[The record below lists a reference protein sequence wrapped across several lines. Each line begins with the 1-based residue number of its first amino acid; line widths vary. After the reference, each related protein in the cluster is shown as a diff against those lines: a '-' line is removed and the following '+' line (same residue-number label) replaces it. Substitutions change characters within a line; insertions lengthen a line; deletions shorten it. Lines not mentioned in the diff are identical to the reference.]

1 MAGWPPVSV
10 VMPVRNEARHLAES
24 VRHILQQDYP
34 GEIEL
39 VLAVGPSRD
48 RTLAIAGQLA
58 ADNPR
63 VIVVPNPTG
72 KIPSGVNS
80 AIKAARFGIIT
91 RVDGHAMLPPGY
103 LRTAVRTLQETGAA
117 DVGGVMAAEG
127 VTPFEQAVAYAMT
140 SKAGVGG
147 ANFHTGGQAGPVDS
161 VYLGVYRRA
170 AIEKAGGYDEHYL
183 RAEDWELNHR
193 IRLSGGII
201 WFAPELRVTYRPRS
215 SPRALGAQYFHYGRW
230 RRVVAR
236 QHTGTINMRYL
247 APPAAV
253 SVIAAGTAA
262 GVAGLAGLA
271 AGAPAAVGWLALG
284 LVIPATYLAGI
295 IMVAAAFGRGLAL
308 SVRTRVPL
316 ALATMHLCW
325 GAGFLTSRRDP
336 PARAERE
343 RPGPFGRRRARS
355 AAVGQPVTRPSPAR
369 TSGRWPIAAMAPL
382 PDRELSAARLDR
394 VFRPVMRAGG
404 RE

>member
-1 MAGWPPVSV
+1 
-10 VMPVRNEARHLAES
+10 MPVRNEARHLAES

-48 RTLAIAGQLA
+48 RTLAIAEQLA
-58 ADNPR
+58 TGNAH
-63 VIVVPNPTG
+63 VTVVPNPTG
-72 KIPSGVNS
+72 KIPSGVNA
-80 AIKAARFGIIT
+80 AIKAARFGVIT

-127 VTPFEQAVAYAMT
+127 VTPFEQAVAWAMT

-147 ANFHTGGQAGPVDS
+147 ASFHTGGQPGPVDS
-161 VYLGVYRRA
+161 VYLGVYRRD

-193 IRLSGGII
+193 IRLSGGLI

-215 SPRALGAQYFHYGRW
+215 SPRSLGAQYFHYGRW

-236 QHTGTINMRYL
+236 QHAGTINLRYL

-253 SVIAAGTAA
+253 SVIAAGTAI

-271 AGAPAAVGWLALG
+271 AGAPAALDWLALG

-295 IMVAAAFGRGLAL
+295 IAVAVAFGRGLAL
-308 SVRTRVPL
+308 SARTRVPL

-325 GAGFLTSRRDP
+325 GAGFLTSPRTLLR
-336 PARAERE
+336 
-343 RPGPFGRRRARS
+343 GQNGSTRARS
-355 AAVGQPVTRPSPAR
+355 AAPEPA
-369 TSGRWPIAAMAPL
+369 AP
-382 PDRELSAARLDR
+382 RS
-394 VFRPVMRAGG
+394 VSQ
-404 RE
+404 

>member
-1 MAGWPPVSV
+1 MIGDPGGENAVVCSSVTVVMVHSSSVPADLPSADDGWPPVSV

-48 RTLAIAGQLA
+48 RTLAIAEQLA
-58 ADNPR
+58 TGNAH
-63 VIVVPNPTG
+63 VTVVPNPTG
-72 KIPSGVNS
+72 KIPSGVNA
-80 AIKAARFGIIT
+80 AIKAARFGVIT

-103 LRTAVRTLQETGAA
+103 LRTAVRTLRETGAA
-117 DVGGVMAAEG
+117 DVGGIMAAEG
-127 VTPFEQAVAYAMT
+127 VTPFEQAVAWAMT

-147 ANFHTGGQAGPVDS
+147 ASFHTGGQSGPVDS
-161 VYLGVYRRA
+161 VYLGVYRRD

-193 IRLSGGII
+193 IRLSGGLI
-201 WFAPELRVTYRPRS
+201 WFEPALRVTYRPRS

-236 QHTGTINMRYL
+236 QHAGTINLRYL

-253 SVIAAGTAA
+253 SAIAVGTAI

-271 AGAPAAVGWLALG
+271 AGAPAALDWLALG

-295 IMVAAAFGRGLAL
+295 TAVAVASGRGLAHG
-308 SVRTRVPL
+308 VRTRVPL

-325 GAGFLTSRRDP
+325 GAGFLTSPRTLLRS
-336 PARAERE
+336 RN
-343 RPGPFGRRRARS
+343 GSTRARS
-355 AAVGQPVTRPSPAR
+355 AAPEPA
-369 TSGRWPIAAMAPL
+369 AP
-382 PDRELSAARLDR
+382 RS
-394 VFRPVMRAGG
+394 VSQ
-404 RE
+404 

>member
-1 MAGWPPVSV
+1 
-10 VMPVRNEARHLAES
+10 MPVRNEARHLAES

-295 IMVAAAFGRGLAL
+295 IVVAAAFGRGLAL

-325 GAGFLTSRRDP
+325 GAGFLTSRRTLLH
-336 PARAERE
+336 
-343 RPGPFGRRRARS
+343 GRNGSARARS
-355 AAVGQPVTRPSPAR
+355 AAAEPA
-369 TSGRWPIAAMAPL
+369 AP
-382 PDRELSAARLDR
+382 RS
-394 VFRPVMRAGG
+394 VSQ
-404 RE
+404 

>member
-1 MAGWPPVSV
+1 
-10 VMPVRNEARHLAES
+10 MPVRNEARHLAES
-24 VRHILQQDYP
+24 VRHILRQDYP

-127 VTPFEQAVAYAMT
+127 VTPFERAVAWAMT

-147 ANFHTGGQAGPVDS
+147 ANFHTGGQAGPVES
-161 VYLGVYRRA
+161 VYLGVYRRV

-236 QHTGTINMRYL
+236 QHTGTINLRYL

-295 IMVAAAFGRGLAL
+295 IAVAAAFGRGLAL

-325 GAGFLTSRRDP
+325 GAGFLTSRRTLLH
-336 PARAERE
+336 
-343 RPGPFGRRRARS
+343 RRNGSARARS
-355 AAVGQPVTRPSPAR
+355 AAPEPA
-369 TSGRWPIAAMAPL
+369 AP
-382 PDRELSAARLDR
+382 RS
-394 VFRPVMRAGG
+394 VSQ
-404 RE
+404 

>member
-1 MAGWPPVSV
+1 MQGSPFGNAMIGRLCGENAVACSSVTLVMVHSSPVPADVPAPDGGWPPVSV
-10 VMPVRNEARHLAES
+10 VMPVRNEARHLADS

-48 RTLAIAGQLA
+48 RTLVIAETLA
-58 ADNPR
+58 ADNPH
-63 VIVVPNPTG
+63 VTMVPNPTG
-72 KIPSGVNS
+72 KIPSGVNA

-103 LRTAVRTLQETGAA
+103 LRTAVAVLLETGAA

-127 VTPFEQAVAYAMT
+127 VTPFEQAVAWAMT

-147 ANFHTGGQAGPVDS
+147 ASFHTGGQAGPVDS
-161 VYLGVYRRA
+161 VYLGVYRRD

-193 IRLSGGII
+193 IRLSGGLI
-201 WFAPELRVTYRPRS
+201 WFEPELRVTYRPRS
-215 SPRALGAQYFHYGRW
+215 NPRALGAQYFHYGRW

-236 QHTGTINMRYL
+236 QHTGTINLRYL

-253 SVIAAGTAA
+253 SVIAAGTAV

-271 AGAPAAVGWLALG
+271 AGGPGTLGWLALG

-295 IMVAAAFGRGLAL
+295 TAVAVAFGRGLAL
-308 SVRTRVPL
+308 AVRTRVPL

-325 GAGFLTSRRDP
+325 GAGFLTSPRTLL
-336 PARAERE
+336 
-343 RPGPFGRRRARS
+343 RRRNGSTMARS
-355 AAVGQPVTRPSPAR
+355 AAPEPA
-369 TSGRWPIAAMAPL
+369 AP
-382 PDRELSAARLDR
+382 RS
-394 VFRPVMRAGG
+394 VSQ
-404 RE
+404 